1 MFCSAFEAK
10 RKLRE
15 TITRIDFRSA
25 TGSRRNQR
33 GFTLVE
39 ILVVLAIIG
48 LLMGLVGP
56 QVLKVLGDARGKTA
70 KVQIQNLG
78 AALDVFYL
86 DAGRYPTPDEGLNA
100 LLHRPTEIETWNG
113 PYVKG
118 AALPKDPWGRP
129 YVYRVP
135 GRNGEPFEIISLG
148 PNGRAED
155 RTEAL
160 SGSH

>member
-1 MFCSAFEAK
+1 MPTQPFAPRHAGIARLWTCLVQASHRA
-10 RKLRE
+10 
-15 TITRIDFRSA
+15 
-25 TGSRRNQR
+25 RRR
-33 GFTLVE
+33 RPGFSLVE

-70 KVQIQNLG
+70 NVQIHNLG
-78 AALDVFYL
+78 EALDVFYL
-86 DAGRYPTPDEGLNA
+86 DAGRYPTPEEGLDA
-100 LLHRPTEIETWNG
+100 LLHRPPEAGGWNG

-135 GRNGEPFEIISLG
+135 GRNGEPYEITSLG
-148 PNGRAED
+148 PSGRADE
-155 RTEAL
+155 RTDGLA
-160 SGSH
+160 GGR